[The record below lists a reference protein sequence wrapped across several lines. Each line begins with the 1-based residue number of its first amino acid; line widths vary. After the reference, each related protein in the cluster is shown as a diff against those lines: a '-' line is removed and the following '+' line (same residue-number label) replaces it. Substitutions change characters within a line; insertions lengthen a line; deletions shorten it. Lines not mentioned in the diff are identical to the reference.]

1 MDLTYAYGQ
10 LPLNENTSKHCNF
23 SLVGGHST
31 GTYRFKTGFYGLI
44 TMPAEFQRVMD
55 AILAEFPCAHAF
67 IDDILVISKGTK
79 IEHIALVEKI
89 LAKLNKENMALKLE
103 KCQFAKNT
111 CEWLGHR
118 ITKSGIT
125 PMVRKTDP
133 IDKLAAPRT
142 LSQLKSFMGSIHS
155 LHKYL
160 PALAET
166 SAPLRPLL
174 SKKNEFVWTT
184 DCQTAFESL
193 KKQVANIVELK
204 HFDVHKDIRIVCDA
218 SHNGLR
224 AVLEQLGAEGWRPI
238 SFASRFLNAAEKK
251 YSTNE
256 LEMLAIV
263 WGSEYFT
270 NYIFGRKFTVVTDH
284 KALVS
289 LLNGNNKKNKTM
301 FSRLTRWIDRIIPF
315 DFVIEH
321 MPGAKIGPADYL
333 SRHPVGEATRVSLY
347 DNTFTVAKLHSMTNS
362 LGYINT
368 NKGIIKAPKESIVL
382 AKDIQVGNDRINS
395 PSEEGVKTRDRR
407 PTNQKPVK
415 RIAKCNDREG
425 AKIVKSITECKLRE
439 SDINSNVNSDSP
451 FTQTNTS
458 TMTSINLK
466 KLNKLL
472 LKHPEI
478 TSGSS
483 SEVEIVDARLEAE
496 TQNTRGIRCNTA
508 ISIPSAFGGELFP
521 AAYPAG
527 GNVIMSVIPRD
538 CKIVRKSS
546 ALPELFNLKLIEAN
560 YKGDPQMRAIKE
572 PKDPELEKKVRPM
585 SAYLGQHAQDF
596 HVRENCL

>member
-1 MDLTYAYGQ
+1 MQAEFFNSLTPSQQKGRREPITLQEKVDKEIDKLLGQGHIQKLEECSDKYFVSPIVITVKKDVSVKLALESRELNKQVLKNKYQMPNIEELMDIVGQSIRERKHGDVFFTTMDLTYAYGQ

-23 SLVGGHST
+23 SLVGGSST
-31 GTYRFKTGFYGLI
+31 GTYRRFKTGFYGLI

-55 AILAEFPCAHAF
+55 AILAELPCAHDF

-89 LAKLNKENMALKLE
+89 LAKLDKENMALKLE

-118 ITKSGIT
+118 ITKSRIT

-155 LHKYL
+155 LHKFL

-184 DCQTAFESL
+184 DCQTAFESF

-204 HFDVHKDIRIVCDA
+204 HFDVHKDIRIVCNA
-218 SHNGLR
+218 SHIGLGS
-224 AVLEQLGAEGWRPI
+224 VLEHLGAEGWRPI

-256 LEMLAIV
+256 LEMLAVV
-263 WGSEYFT
+263 WGSEYFR
-270 NYIFGRKFTVVTDH
+270 NYIFGRKLTVVTDH

-289 LLNGNNKKNKTM
+289 LLNGNNKKNKIM
-301 FSRLTRWIDRIIPF
+301 FSRLTRWIDRVIPF

-321 MPGAKIGPADYL
+321 MPGAKIGLADYL

-347 DNTFTVAKLHSMTNS
+347 DNTFTVAKLHSITNS

-368 NKGIIKAPKESIVL
+368 NKGIIKAPKESIVS
-382 AKDIQVGNDRINS
+382 AKDIQVGNNLQRYGSWIYKLELS
-395 PSEEGVKTRDRR
+395 IRR
-407 PTNQKPVK
+407 G
-415 RIAKCNDREG
+415 R
-425 AKIVKSITECKLRE
+425 
-439 SDINSNVNSDSP
+439 
-451 FTQTNTS
+451 
-458 TMTSINLK
+458 
-466 KLNKLL
+466 
-472 LKHPEI
+472 
-478 TSGSS
+478 
-483 SEVEIVDARLEAE
+483 
-496 TQNTRGIRCNTA
+496 QNA
-508 ISIPSAFGGELFP
+508 
-521 AAYPAG
+521 
-527 GNVIMSVIPRD
+527 
-538 CKIVRKSS
+538 
-546 ALPELFNLKLIEAN
+546 
-560 YKGDPQMRAIKE
+560 
-572 PKDPELEKKVRPM
+572 
-585 SAYLGQHAQDF
+585 
-596 HVRENCL
+596 

>member
-1 MDLTYAYGQ
+1 
-10 LPLNENTSKHCNF
+10 
-23 SLVGGHST
+23 
-31 GTYRFKTGFYGLI
+31 
-44 TMPAEFQRVMD
+44 
-55 AILAEFPCAHAF
+55 
-67 IDDILVISKGTK
+67 
-79 IEHIALVEKI
+79 
-89 LAKLNKENMALKLE
+89 MALKLE
-103 KCQFAKNT
+103 KCQLAKNT

-142 LSQLKSFMGSIHS
+142 LSQLKSFMGSIHR

-193 KKQVANIVELK
+193 KKQVANIIELT

-218 SHNGLR
+218 SHNGLG
-224 AVLEQLGAEGWRPI
+224 AVLEQLSAEGWRPL
-238 SFASRFLNAAEKK
+238 SFASRFLNVAEKK

-256 LEMLAIV
+256 LEMLAVV
-263 WGSEYFT
+263 WGSEYFR

-289 LLNGNNKKNKTM
+289 LLNGNNKKNKTT

-321 MPGAKIGPADYL
+321 MPGAKIGLADYL

-347 DNTFTVAKLHSMTNS
+347 DNTFTVAKLQSITNS

-368 NKGIIKAPKESIVL
+368 NKGIIKAPKESIVS
-382 AKDIQVGNDRINS
+382 AKDIQVEKDRINS

-407 PTNQKPVK
+407 PANQRPVK
-415 RIAKCNDREG
+415 RIAECNDRVG

-439 SDINSNVNSDSP
+439 SDINSNVNSNSA
-451 FTQTNTS
+451 FTKTNTS
-458 TMTSINLK
+458 TMTSLNLK

-483 SEVEIVDARLEAE
+483 SEVEIVDVRLEAE
-496 TQNTRGIRCNTA
+496 TKHTRDIRCNTV

-538 CKIVRKSS
+538 CKIVRKRS
-546 ALPELFNLKLIEAN
+546 ALPELFNLKLVEAN
-560 YKGDPQMRAIKE
+560 YKGDPLRC
-572 PKDPELEKKVRPM
+572 VR
-585 SAYLGQHAQDF
+585 
-596 HVRENCL
+596 